1 MNTVANFFNG
11 LLHEDMLQR
20 LAIILV
26 SIFLILVIGYY
37 IRKAISANVSD
48 ITNKYRARKATSI
61 FGYILMIAIGLFAFS
76 DKLGNIG
83 IALGLAGA
91 GVAFALQEVITSFA
105 GWISILL
112 TGQIKVGQR
121 VKIDTI
127 AGDIIDIGVLK
138 TTFMEIGDWVD
149 GDLYN
154 GRITAISNSF
164 IFKLPI
170 QNYSGDYPFLWD
182 EINIPIRTSS
192 DFSLARKVFTD
203 VTNEI
208 CGDYAKGSENIWEQM
223 TNKYRIEKAK
233 VEPMVTLKFDQ
244 NWITFTIRYVVD
256 YRLRRKT
263 KDLLFTRL
271 LEEIAKNKGRIE
283 IATSTLEVDYELSKE
298 TN

>member
-1 MNTVANFFNG
+1 MNTIGNLFDG
-11 LLHEDMLQR
+11 ILHDDMLRR
-20 LAIILV
+20 LIIILF
-26 SIFLILVIGYY
+26 SIFLILLIGFY
-37 IRKAISANVSD
+37 IKKAISAKVSD

-61 FGYILMIAIGLFAFS
+61 FGYLLIIAIALFVFS

-91 GVAFALQEVITSFA
+91 GIAFALQEVITSFA
-105 GWISILL
+105 GWMSILL

-121 VKIDTI
+121 VKIDNI

-138 TTFMEIGDWVD
+138 TTLMEIGDWVD

-154 GRITAISNSF
+154 GKITTLSNSF
-164 IFKLPI
+164 IFKSPVH
-170 QNYSGDYPFLWD
+170 NYSGDYPFLWD
-182 EINIPIRTSS
+182 EIHVPIRTES
-192 DFSLARKVFTD
+192 DFTLARQIFKE

-223 TNKYRIEKAK
+223 TDKYRIEKAK

-271 LEEIAKNKGRIE
+271 LEEIAKNKDRIQ

-298 TN
+298 TD